1 MGSGREVM
9 DGNLQMDEG
18 LRRSRSRGP
27 RAKSPG
33 AAPRRAARR
42 LARADRPAP
51 GASAA
56 SYFRR
61 APSYYRGRPSAAG
74 PARRGPTGI
83 GRKYGTDHIH
93 VEQEVEDDPDGHAVA
108 SVGSSLVFIPGASWY
123 KQRHEEEQNV
133 HAAHDQKHQ
142 YQFIKKIPAHARQ
155 AAERHN
161 TKKVQRR
168 DVDDREELGHLP
180 RPRQVV
186 SNLPAFFPCLLV
198 SYRPL
203 AYNPGAGFHR
213 AKVTGAS
220 RHNPEA
226 HPQPSDTGRLTA
238 GPARTRNINI

>member
-1 MGSGREVM
+1 MGAMNLSRHGHIIRVTFTPAHLWPRRMGSGREVM

-93 VEQEVEDDPDGHAVA
+93 VEQEVEDDPNEMAM
-108 SVGSSLVFIPGASWY
+108 
-123 KQRHEEEQNV
+123 
-133 HAAHDQKHQ
+133 
-142 YQFIKKIPAHARQ
+142 
-155 AAERHN
+155 
-161 TKKVQRR
+161 T
-168 DVDDREELGHLP
+168 
-180 RPRQVV
+180 
-186 SNLPAFFPCLLV
+186 LV
-198 SYRPL
+198 SQIQL
-203 AYNPGAGFHR
+203 
-213 AKVTGAS
+213 KS
-220 RHNPEA
+220 R
-226 HPQPSDTGRLTA
+226 RV
-238 GPARTRNINI
+238 GP